1 MRPHGGDLGLTLRPP
16 ESAPRQ
22 DQRTCGRL
30 LGVMSTFTSWADAAK
45 SHRTSHDNPIGG
57 CVETCQAPG
66 ASRPKSS
73 VDPGASLS
81 VNPGSL
87 KRTIDGFVSTDEV
100 TATEQQLTFPL
111 YAASVTSGILTTQGG
126 LDVDLQGRVKH
137 RDGGCIAGL
146 YAGGGTAVGISGH
159 DSRGYS
165 SGNGLLSACGLGW
178 IIGESLAEQ

>member
-1 MRPHGGDLGLTLRPP
+1 MLWPRSVHAEVLNSELMRESERAGAFRRFDSIADL
-16 ESAPRQ
+16 
-22 DQRTCGRL
+22 
-30 LGVMSTFTSWADAAK
+30 
-45 SHRTSHDNPIGG
+45 SH
-57 CVETCQAPG
+57 A
-66 ASRPKSS
+66 
-73 VDPGASLS
+73 LS
-81 VNPGSL
+81 VNPDSL

-111 YAASVTSGILTTQGG
+111 YAALVTSGILTTQGG

-178 IIGESLAEQ
+178 IIGESLAEL